1 MIKRLLCCVL
11 AVSILM
17 SIGCVAYA
25 DTELTEDLNFKYK
38 LLQELDILPDNEY
51 GDFGILRNLS
61 KESFL
66 AFVCNICGDYNFT
79 EREEDTKAAVAMAE
93 DMGII
98 DKNQDDLY
106 KPISYDEAMTILV
119 RFLSYDVHARE
130 NGGFP
135 YGYTSVASAIGLADH
150 LSVGS
155 GQNLKE
161 HDVIQLLYNAINA
174 PYAQIEYFT
183 SSGPVYKNKSNK
195 TVLHELRGIYKIEGV
210 IEAAGGLFLRNDETA
225 DDGKMLIDGYSYLAD
240 KDFSDALGMNVIAYA
255 KEDKSNEST
264 VLTAIPY
271 GNEETVVYSENIAGT
286 TADFRAVEYYGA
298 NDKLKLANI
307 DSMAA
312 VVYNGRPLG
321 TYTEDAFMP
330 RDGSIRFINNNSA
343 SGYDVVFIT
352 SYKTIVADNVS
363 KLNESVSNIYT
374 YDADNSILSLK
385 EKDNDIIKITD
396 ENGEVGIG
404 DIKIGDII
412 KIAESNEDERRVV
425 KGYVSRNKVSG
436 KVLSVYNGD
445 DVTLDIDGSTY
456 VLSKAYEDALLNKDA
471 KAFELKT
478 GKNYKFY
485 LDCDGKIAYAQE
497 SEDSDKSAILF
508 AASVGGVFEPT
519 CTVRVYTEDGEW
531 KDLVLA
537 EKVTYN
543 NKRTDAKSVTD
554 SLGYSRNGKLSV
566 IRYRINSNGEISA
579 IDTPIIFADIDDANK
594 NAKDDE
600 FNAVE
605 SLTDNYRPNNSSF
618 DSEIF
623 ISDNAVIWFVDTDKQ
638 EDEKSY
644 SLGSKTILQNDEV
657 CSFNA
662 YNIDE
667 GMFSNLIIVMRTAST
682 IASSIQ
688 QAELFVI
695 DDVMQSINSE
705 EDIVYSISG
714 KMGSYEQFSYY
725 CDESIA
731 KGLKKGDVISVHTD
745 SSGVIDKIKQYFV
758 YGNNS
763 AENMYSYPTA
773 MHTIETVVKGRVM
786 ENSADNKWIKIDCNG
801 EKPRIVR
808 TSDVK
813 AVIIYDTAR
822 DKLYTGTLSDIEK
835 DAVIVTK
842 LKWSRATTL
851 VVYQ

>member
-1 MIKRLLCCVL
+1 MIKRLLCCIL
-11 AVSILM
+11 AVSILT

-25 DTELTEDLNFKYK
+25 DTDLTEDLNFKYK

-93 DMGII
+93 NMGII

-135 YGYTSVASAIGLADH
+135 HGYTSVAASIGLADH
-150 LSVGS
+150 LSVCS

-161 HDVIQLLYNAINA
+161 HDVIRLLYNAINA

-183 SSGPVYKNKSNK
+183 SGGPVYKNKSNK

-225 DDGKMLIDGYSYLAD
+225 DEGKMLIDGYSYLAG
-240 KDFSDALGMNVIAYA
+240 KDFSDALGMNVIAYV
-255 KEDKSNEST
+255 KEDKSNENT
-264 VLTAIPY
+264 VLVAIPY
-271 GNEETVVYSENIAGT
+271 GNEETVVYSENIAGP
-286 TADFRAVEYYGA
+286 TADFRAVKYYGA

-307 DSMAA
+307 DSTAA

-321 TYTEDAFMP
+321 TYTDGAFMP
-330 RDGSIRFINNNSA
+330 RDGSIRFINNNAA

-352 SYKTIVADNVS
+352 SYKTIVADNIS
-363 KLNESVSNIYT
+363 KLNESVSSIYT

-404 DIKIGDII
+404 DIKTGDII
-412 KIAESNEDERRVV
+412 KIAESNDDERRVV
-425 KGYVSRNKVSG
+425 KGYISRNKISG

-471 KAFELKT
+471 KALEIKT
-478 GKNYKFY
+478 GKTYKFY
-485 LDCDGKIAYAQE
+485 LDCDDKIAYAQE
-497 SEDSDKSAILF
+497 SGVSEKSAILF
-508 AASVGGVFEPT
+508 AASVVGVFEPT

-531 KDLVLA
+531 KELVLA
-537 EKVTYN
+537 ETVTYN

-554 SLGYSRNGKLSV
+554 SLDYSRNGKLSV

-605 SLTDNYRPNNSSF
+605 NLTDNYRPNNSSF

-638 EDEKSY
+638 DDEKSY

-667 GMFSNLIIVMRTAST
+667 GMFSNLIIVMRSAST
-682 IASSIQ
+682 ITSSIQ

-695 DDVMQSINSE
+695 DDVMQSINSKKE
-705 EDIVYSISG
+705 IAYSISG
-714 KMGSYEQFSYY
+714 KMGPYEQFSYY

-731 KGLKKGDVISVHTD
+731 QGLKKGDVISVHTD
-745 SSGVIDKIKQYFV
+745 SNGVIDKIKQYFV
-758 YGNNS
+758 YGNNNV
-763 AENMYSYPTA
+763 ENMYSYPTA
-773 MHTIETVVKGRVM
+773 MHTIETIVKGRVM

-822 DKLYTGTLSDIEK
+822 DKLYTGMLSDIEK

-842 LKWSRATTL
+842 LKWSRVTTL